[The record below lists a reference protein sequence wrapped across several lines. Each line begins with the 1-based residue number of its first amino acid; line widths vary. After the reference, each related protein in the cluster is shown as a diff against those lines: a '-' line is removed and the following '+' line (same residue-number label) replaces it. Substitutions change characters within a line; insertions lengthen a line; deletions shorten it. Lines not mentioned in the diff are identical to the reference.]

1 MRTEMTWKEHA
12 TAAMKA
18 LINGDNATAIAN
30 WKTSIALIVE
40 NKEQGTAEIAQI
52 YYYLG
57 KCLADDG
64 ELVDGIEAM
73 SQAEAIFGEVEP
85 GHATVKD
92 LKYHLGAALNKVG
105 DHGAAEIRLRSAM
118 GIVDAPLAKGLIRQ
132 NNSNLTIKEMVKVLK
147 NTGLV
152 NELSPALLKKI
163 AHTIEEEGRGEAD
176 DIDNFHPF
184 DVLYYYWSE
193 ANRFEQDRAMLV
205 ECFDA
210 QTDLPVLTES
220 LNDLLEQAIVNE
232 EDLTAVGN
240 EENSVPYIIINTDED
255 GPVGAPVRD
264 FWDLIK
270 IYNTKLHLADNQ
282 NRVVRLAGYSERE
295 AVIILSKAVAAKIYN
310 AGAGA
315 IFENLTEDLEPIAP
329 EIFRLS

>member
-1 MRTEMTWKEHA
+1 MTWKELA
-12 TAAMKA
+12 ASAMKA
-18 LINGDNATAIAN
+18 LMNGDNATAVAN
-30 WKTSIALIVE
+30 WKESIALIE
-40 NKEQGTAEIAQI
+40 KNNEQGTAEIAQI

-57 KCLADDG
+57 KCLADEGDLI
-64 ELVDGIEAM
+64 EGIESM

-85 GHATVKD
+85 GHVTVKE

-105 DHGAAEIRLRSAM
+105 DHEAADVRLRNAM
-118 GIVDAPLAKGLIRQ
+118 GIVEAPLAEGLIRQ
-132 NNSNLTIKEMVKVLK
+132 EKSDLTIKEMVKILK
-147 NTGLV
+147 KTGLV
-152 NELSPALLKKI
+152 NELSPALLTKI

-193 ANRFEQDRAMLV
+193 ANRFKQDRVLLV

-210 QTDLPVLTES
+210 QTDLPILTEA

-240 EENSVPYIIINTDED
+240 EENSVPYIIIDTDQD

-270 IYNTKLHLADNQ
+270 IYNTKLHLADDQ
-282 NRVVRLAGYSERE
+282 NRVIRLAGYSERD

-310 AGAGA
+310 AGAGT
-315 IFENLTEDLEPIAP
+315 IFENLTEDLEPKAP
-329 EIFRLS
+329 KSFRLS